1 VEARLV
7 SRGKL
12 GGDEEAV
19 HSSNCGFCKAAR
31 AGDLAAIIILVIA
44 VAGGAW
50 LYAKYKSSSWHP
62 KSEMRNTNVSVQF
75 ASLLLL
81 LLLLLL
87 YDKVLVHDL
96 RHPHSL
102 DLALVNLGVLVLQML

>member
-1 VEARLV
+1 MEARLV

-12 GGDEEAV
+12 GGDDGAV

-31 AGDLAAIIILVIA
+31 AGDLAEIIILVIA

-62 KSEMRNTNVSVQF
+62 KSEMRHTNASVQF
-75 ASLLLL
+75 VS
-81 LLLLLL
+81 LLLLL

-102 DLALVNLGVLVLQML
+102 YLPLVNLGVFVLQML

>member
-1 VEARLV
+1 M

-50 LYAKYKSSSWHP
+50 LYAKYKSSS
-62 KSEMRNTNVSVQF
+62 
-75 ASLLLL
+75 
-81 LLLLLL
+81 
-87 YDKVLVHDL
+87 
-96 RHPHSL
+96 
-102 DLALVNLGVLVLQML
+102 

>member
-62 KSEMRNTNVSVQF
+62 KSEMRHTNASVQF
-75 ASLLLL
+75 AS